1 MKTYRQ
7 LAMGLLAL
15 MICIALPSCSDD
27 DENDNQTNE
36 LTLNWEIEASDDLL
50 NVANIAYTLYEGQE
64 EMPEP
69 ELIVSN
75 GIGSKIT
82 GKAPCTLGAIFNLAP
97 KEEPDTQKA
106 SYDLTLSVKVS
117 LTNAK
122 GQVLANS
129 FSLDKKLSG
138 VPADQIE
145 KSLRSLQKLLDS
157 AESIY
162 IVDASGQVETAS
174 PMPEPE
180 KASDLQAL
188 QEALFTTDE
197 SGKQQPL
204 LGQALDAARPDV
216 LSVRVNDLD
225 DAKATFLRW
234 MPDAKQV
241 ITTGDNLT
249 WTLTDEKGNTLGNA
263 YFTATDNAGGQVAKV
278 TFDAAVQPQGITQ
291 LNFLLSSAWPL
302 NSTLKHFMGEK
313 KRAKAIREDSNDI
326 PWPDGEV
333 DCYCINHASDDQLAY
348 YVGLNFVSGISINK
362 EEGIMEQVFSL
373 LPSEQTAK
381 AIQDIFNKPEEKGG
395 RGWDYYREFLK
406 ERTKKDIDDSSANVW
421 INRWIT
427 NTGMFSR
434 YYWCYE
440 IDLDNGYQDY
450 ELTKQKLYCRWGKSW
465 FMHVLVYKGD
475 RLIEGWE
482 IK

>member
-1 MKTYRQ
+1 
-7 LAMGLLAL
+7 MGLLAL

-162 IVDASGQVETAS
+162 IVDASGQVKTAS

-188 QEALFTTDE
+188 QEALFITDE

-216 LSVRVNDLD
+216 LSVRVNDLY

-313 KRAKAIREDSNDI
+313 KRAKAIREDPYGF

-348 YVGLNFVSGISINK
+348 YVGLNFDSGIGINY

-406 ERTKKDIDDSSANVW
+406 ERTGKDINDNWANVW
-421 INRWIT
+421 INRGGI
-427 NTGMFSR
+427 
-434 YYWCYE
+434 YYDRFAGINCYYCYE

-450 ELTKQKLYCRWGKSW
+450 QLTEHSLPWYWGRAR

>member
-1 MKTYRQ
+1 M
-7 LAMGLLAL
+7 
-15 MICIALPSCSDD
+15 
-27 DENDNQTNE
+27 
-36 LTLNWEIEASDDLL
+36 
-50 NVANIAYTLYEGQE
+50 
-64 EMPEP
+64 
-69 ELIVSN
+69 
-75 GIGSKIT
+75 
-82 GKAPCTLGAIFNLAP
+82 
-97 KEEPDTQKA
+97 
-106 SYDLTLSVKVS
+106 
-117 LTNAK
+117 
-122 GQVLANS
+122 
-129 FSLDKKLSG
+129 
-138 VPADQIE
+138 
-145 KSLRSLQKLLDS
+145 
-157 AESIY
+157 
-162 IVDASGQVETAS
+162 
-174 PMPEPE
+174 
-180 KASDLQAL
+180 
-188 QEALFTTDE
+188 
-197 SGKQQPL
+197 
-204 LGQALDAARPDV
+204 GQALDAARPDV

-249 WTLTDEKGNTLGNA
+249 WRLTDEKGNTLGNA

-313 KRAKAIREDSNDI
+313 KRAKAIRYGYKGI

-348 YVGLNFVSGISINK
+348 YVGLNYAAMFDIND

-395 RGWDYYREFLK
+395 RGWNYYREFLK
-406 ERTKKDIDDSSANVW
+406 ERTRMDIEFGWANVW
-421 INRWIT
+421 INRWSSKS
-427 NTGMFSR
+427 GGSSR
-434 YYWCYE
+434 NYYCYE

-450 ELTKQKLYCRWGKSW
+450 ELTEHEIPWKWWYVWY
-465 FMHVLVYKGD
+465 MHVLVYKGD

>member
-1 MKTYRQ
+1 MS
-7 LAMGLLAL
+7 LLAL
-15 MICIALPSCSDD
+15 MLCIALPSCSDD

-162 IVDASGQVETAS
+162 IVDASGQVKTAS

-188 QEALFTTDE
+188 QEALFITDE

-302 NSTLKHFMGEK
+302 NSVVKHFMGEK
-313 KRAKAIREDSNDI
+313 KRARAIREDPYGF

-333 DCYCINHASDDQLAY
+333 DCYCINHASDDELAY
-348 YVGLNFVSGISINK
+348 YVGLSDYSAFYTN
-362 EEGIMEQVFSL
+362 EEEESIMEQNFSL

-406 ERTKKDIDDSSANVW
+406 ERTGKDIDDNWANVW
-421 INRWIT
+421 VNRWKT
-427 NTGMFSR
+427 NTDMFER
-434 YYWCYE
+434 NYYCYE

-450 ELTKQKLYCRWGKSW
+450 ELTKHKIPLQVPWETRAAW